1 MTVPLSVLDLAPI
14 GSGSTPS
21 QALRATV
28 ELARLADRLGYSRY
42 WFAEHHNL
50 PSVAS
55 SAPEVLIE
63 HVASAT
69 RRIRVGSGGMMLP
82 NHVPLRVAETF
93 QTLEALHP
101 GRIDLGLG
109 RAPGTD
115 PATSRALRPFDGE
128 QFPSLLAEM
137 LSLSRREIPADHPL
151 GSVRVIPDDVDLPP
165 IWLLGSSGAT
175 ARLAGSLGLGYSFA
189 RHFSPTPPEPAIRA
203 YRESFEPSAQFPAPH
218 AILAVSVIC
227 AETEERAQH
236 LAWTLEL
243 SLVRYRT
250 GRLGPLPTPEEA
262 MAYPYTPQER
272 AAIREYRDLHIV
284 GSPATVRARIEALL
298 EEVEVE
304 EVMISSMIHSQE
316 ARLRSYELVA
326 EAFGLA
332 GLSSSRPS
340 PG

>member
-21 QALRATV
+21 EALRRTV
-28 ELARLADRLGYSRY
+28 ELARLADRLRYTRY

-55 SAPEVLIE
+55 SAPEVLIG

-69 RRIRVGSGGMMLP
+69 ERIRVGSGGMMLP

-115 PATSRALRPFDGE
+115 PATSRALRPFDAE

-137 LSLSRREIPADHPL
+137 LSLSRQDIPADHPL
-151 GSVRVIPDDVDLPP
+151 GSVRVMPDDVELPP
-165 IWLLGSSGAT
+165 VWLLGSSGAT

-189 RHFSPTPPEPAIRA
+189 RHFSPTPPGPAMRA
-203 YRESFEPSAQFPAPH
+203 YRESFAPSSQFPKPH

-227 AETEERAQH
+227 AETEERARY

-243 SLVRYRT
+243 SLVRFRT

-262 MAYPYTPQER
+262 MAYPYTPLER
-272 AAIREYRDLHIV
+272 EAIREYRDLHIV
-284 GSPATVRARIEALL
+284 GDPATVRARIEALL
-298 EEVEVE
+298 EEVQVE

-316 ARLRSYELVA
+316 DRLRSYELVA
-326 EAFGLA
+326 EAFGL
-332 GLSSSRPS
+332 
-340 PG
+340 

>member
-28 ELARLADRLGYSRY
+28 DLARLADRLGYTRY
-42 WFAEHHNL
+42 WFAEHHSL

-55 SAPEVLIE
+55 SAPELLIE

-69 RRIRVGSGGMMLP
+69 ERIRVGSGGIMLP
-82 NHVPLRVAETF
+82 NHVPLQVAERF

-115 PATSRALRPFDGE
+115 PAASRALRPFDGE
-128 QFPSLLAEM
+128 QFPALLAEM
-137 LSLSRREIPADHPL
+137 LSLSRRDIPADHPL
-151 GSVRVIPDDVDLPP
+151 ASVRVIPDDVQLPP

-175 ARLAGSLGLGYSFA
+175 ARLAGSLGMGYSFA
-189 RHFSPTPPEPAIRA
+189 SHFSPTPPAPAIRA
-203 YRESFEPSAQFPAPH
+203 YRESFEPSAQFPKPH
-218 AILAVSVIC
+218 AILAVAVIC
-227 AETEERAQH
+227 AETEERARY
-236 LAWTLEL
+236 LAWTLDL
-243 SLVRYRT
+243 SWVRLRT

-272 AAIREYRDLHIV
+272 AALREYRDLVIV
-284 GSPATVRARIEALL
+284 GDPATVRARIEAQLA
-298 EEVEVE
+298 EIEVE
-304 EVMISSMIHSQE
+304 EVMISTMIHSHE
-316 ARLRSYELVA
+316 ERLRSYELVA
-326 EAFGLA
+326 EAFGLN
-332 GLSSSRPS
+332 SSRPS
-340 PG
+340 SE